1 MKTIAL
7 PDHEIPISPDSL
19 QELFVSG
26 PSKSG
31 SRSICYFCY

>member
-1 MKTIAL
+1 
-7 PDHEIPISPDSL
+7 L